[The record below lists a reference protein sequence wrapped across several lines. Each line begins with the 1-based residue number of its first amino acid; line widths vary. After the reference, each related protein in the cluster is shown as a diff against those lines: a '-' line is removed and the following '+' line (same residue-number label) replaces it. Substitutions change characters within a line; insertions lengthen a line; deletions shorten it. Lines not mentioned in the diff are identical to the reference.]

1 MQIKAW
7 VQASRLR
14 TLPLASAGIFTGAGL
29 VGFGNF
35 SVLGFILVL
44 LTAFAFQIVSNFA
57 NDLGDYLKGAD
68 VNRTGEARMVTTGAI
83 SPNAMRKGILVCSIL
98 ALGLAIS
105 ALYTLNVNT
114 TQLLVFLGLALLS
127 VLAAVG
133 YTMGKKAYGYLGLGD
148 IFVFLFFGI
157 LAVGGSYYLFSG
169 GTWHWKILLPAAA
182 IGLLASSVLNLN
194 NMRDWENDKASGKN
208 TLVVKLGFTK
218 AKTYHTLLL
227 LMPLSLLSVY
237 YGLDKSLGLKF
248 LIITPLLLKFIST
261 VSKCTKPALLDGELK
276 KHALTTFFLS
286 LIIAFGNLLF

>member
-29 VGFGNF
+29 VGFNELNI
-35 SVLGFILVL
+35 LGFVLVL
-44 LTAFAFQIVSNFA
+44 LTAFAFQVISNFA
-57 NDLGDYLKGAD
+57 NDLGDFQKGTD
-68 VNRTGEARMVTTGAI
+68 LNRTGEARMVTTGAI
-83 SPNAMRKGILVCSIL
+83 TPVAMKKGILIASII
-98 ALGLAIS
+98 AIILAIS

-114 TQLLVFLGLALLS
+114 TQLLVFLGLAVIS

-148 IFVFLFFGI
+148 VFVFLFFGV
-157 LAVGGSYYLFSG
+157 LSVAGSFYLFSG
-169 GTWHWKILLPAAA
+169 GNWEWKILLPASA
-182 IGLLASSVLNLN
+182 IGLLATSVLNLN

-208 TLVVKLGFTK
+208 TLVVKLGFTH

-227 LMPLSLLSVY
+227 LTPLSLLSVY
-237 YGLDKSLGLKF
+237 YGLDKSFGLFYF
-248 LIITPLLLKFIST
+248 LVTPLLLKFIST
-261 VSKCTKPALLDGELK
+261 VTKCHEPAKLDGELK